1 MENYA
6 NVWGWGGE
14 QEKEMVPGCLRACLL
29 SRIQSLPVDTQNQ
42 APTSRRPQNEGLLRQ
57 RTTEGKWAGAEK
69 GDISFRTRNKP
80 RGNCM
85 QFSPE
90 RLIEN
95 KQRSVG
101 THNSNLTSTLLPYL
115 QAVSTSFPSIC
126 HLRNQEPLY
135 FNSKADSTP
144 WWHTWNSP

>member
-6 NVWGWGGE
+6 DVWGCGGG

-69 GDISFRTRNKP
+69 GTSFSGPET
-80 RGNCM
+80 
-85 QFSPE
+85 SP
-90 RLIEN
+90 
-95 KQRSVG
+95 VG
-101 THNSNLTSTLLPYL
+101 T
-115 QAVSTSFPSIC
+115 A
-126 HLRNQEPLY
+126 
-135 FNSKADSTP
+135 
-144 WWHTWNSP
+144 WNSPQRGL